1 MTLPTLLTL
10 PTIETIKTMKTMLHR
25 LLPLALLTTA
35 SFARADVTVTTA
47 ADLATALATSP
58 NTVLLGADLD
68 LTGWTTVDGF
78 SGTLDGQGHKIVNL
92 DAPLFGTITGDIAIS
107 NLVVKD
113 AYVTVN
119 AETSGILLKSVSAA
133 NLTVENVAFTGSTL
147 RISVNKGNV
156 GFVVGLFSVTGT
168 ASFTDCHVDDT
179 CSFAL
184 GVGQHGGIAGNGTAT
199 GTDATISFMHCTMSA
214 ALSTVA
220 SYGSQFGGIA
230 GNLSLQGGGRTAA
243 DYAHLIMDGCTN
255 HSGTGS
261 TTWTGSNRSFGG
273 LVHTAGAVRSD
284 KMGDAVIRRC
294 ANFGSF
300 LYKGSLTSSGT
311 NFGGLLGGWSNGK
324 LTMEDCVNHGSVVS
338 TGNGDT
344 RSEIG
349 GLLGFIAAPIQV
361 EVSLTG
367 CANTGAIT
375 GYTAGGLVGTL
386 SHNASYV
393 NTKIFIRSC
402 LNTGTVTARK
412 EGAAPGEAIGALKS
426 GMAYPRIDV
435 EGGLYATDALIG
447 SYAENATITSFNTD
461 GNVFTGNSDGLVDGT
476 DLAALNGYGSCN
488 LWKQGHEHPILGIMP
503 DEAAPDT
510 VVATFQDWDGTVLKQ
525 KTISRGGYVFP
536 PADPVRDGSTFLGWD
551 PAVFTGLTADT
562 TFTAQYS
569 SGIVTHTVSFFDWD
583 GTQLGEDQEVVHGE
597 AATAPASPAREG
609 YLFVGWDAA
618 FDSVTAD
625 LAVHASYV
633 PEHVHVATAADFAT
647 AVTAETLPGVT
658 VHLDADIELPADWP
672 APDFRAAL
680 DGAGHSIRCPNGGL
694 PLFNHLYGCAS
705 NFVVDAASEGSAT
718 TITLA
723 ASAVFGTVANTL
735 SGGAIR
741 DVTVENLVLQTGN
754 DCTVGFLVG
763 RMVDG
768 AVIERCMAAASC
780 TFRQTRTNGAGGI
793 VGAIDRTADFAPTD
807 GEGNPVTGETL
818 ALVADCTNR
827 APVVVFLT
835 NPLVSGGI
843 VGKVNA
849 HNSTYL
855 PAIRILRC
863 VNEADFTATVIIT
876 YAMKFGGILGERNIN
891 ASAEH
896 GGVLWVVDCANFGN
910 ICSPGESGAN
920 LGGIVGFLYRGC
932 ETVLAGCVN
941 RGAVGTA
948 VAGDGT
954 TPVTGNVA
962 GGLVGFV
969 DSLYNNNSVT
979 ATNCAN
985 YGAVTGG
992 KYAGGLLGGFNA
1004 NQGHPSTILLFYN
1017 CANYGTLSAPA
1028 EGGLTGEIFARFET
1042 NVADSPARQY
1052 GAVNSFFLTDNLYA
1066 DNSGSAI
1073 VTNGLLTAADAG
1085 YKSST
1090 AKHTLNLA
1098 VAESAGLYEEWR
1110 VGKIGPELL
1119 PFWDGYC
1126 PGTLIFVR

>member
-1 MTLPTLLTL
+1 
-10 PTIETIKTMKTMLHR
+10 MKR
-25 LLPLALLTTA
+25 LKLILASVGLAILSRGA
-35 SFARADVTVTTA
+35 FAADIGTA
-47 ADLATALATSP
+47 ADLAAAIADNPSGTYTLTADIDCA
-58 NTVLLGADLD
+58 
-68 LTGWTTVDGF
+68 GWATVDGF

-107 NLVVKD
+107 NIVVKD
-113 AYVTVN
+113 ANVVLPTGGNRGMLINSVT
-119 AETSGILLKSVSAA
+119 AA
-133 NLTVENVAFTGSTL
+133 NLAVENVTFTGSTL
-147 RISVNKGNV
+147 RNAQKQGNV
-156 GFVVGLFSVTGT
+156 GFVVGTFTVTGT
-168 ASFTDCHVDDT
+168 AAFTNCHVDDT
-179 CSFAL
+179 CSFAV
-184 GVGQHGGIAGNGTAT
+184 GVNQHGGIAGNGTAT
-199 GTDATISFMHCTMSA
+199 GTNATISFTHCTMAA
-214 ALSTVA
+214 ALSTGE

-230 GNLSLQGGGRTAA
+230 GNLSLQGGGKTAA
-243 DYAHLIMDGCTN
+243 DYAHLILDGCTN
-255 HSGTGS
+255 HSEVAS
-261 TTWTGSNRSFGG
+261 AWTGSNRSFGG

-294 ANFGSF
+294 ANYGSY
-300 LYKGSLTSSGT
+300 LYNGSITSSGT
-311 NFGGLLGGWSNGK
+311 NYGGLLGGWSNGK
-324 LTMEDCVNHGSVVS
+324 LTMEDCVNHGSVIS
-338 TGNGDT
+338 TGSGDT
-344 RSEIG
+344 RSVIG
-349 GLLGFIAAPIQV
+349 GLLGFIATPIQV
-361 EVSLTG
+361 EVSITG
-367 CANTGAIT
+367 CANTGDIT

-386 SHNASYV
+386 SHNASYA

-402 LNTGTVTARK
+402 MNTGTVTARK
-412 EGAAPGEAIGALKS
+412 EGAAPGEAIGALTS
-426 GMAYPRIDV
+426 GMAYPRIDI

-447 SYAENATITSFNTD
+447 TYAENATITSFNTD

-510 VVATFQDWDGTVLKQ
+510 IVATFVDWDETVLKQ
-525 KTISRGGYVFP
+525 KTIARGGYVFA

-551 PAVFTGLTADT
+551 PAVFTGLTTDT

-583 GTQLGEDQEVVHGE
+583 NTQIGEDQEVVHGE
-597 AATAPASPAREG
+597 AATPPANPSREG
-609 YLFVGWDAA
+609 YIFVGWDTA
-618 FDSVTAD
+618 FDNVTDD
-625 LAVHASYV
+625 LTVHASYV
-633 PEHVHVATAADFAT
+633 PANVHVATAADFAT
-647 AVTAETLPGVT
+647 AVSAETVSGVM
-658 VHLDADIELPADWP
+658 VHLDADIELPADWA
-672 APDFRAAL
+672 APDFYATI

-705 NFVVDAASEGSAT
+705 NFVIDAASEGSAT
-718 TITLA
+718 KITLG

-741 DVTVENLVLQTGN
+741 DVTVENLVLETGN

-768 AVIERCMAAASC
+768 AAIERCMAAASC

-793 VGAIDRTADFAPTD
+793 VGVIDRTADFAPTD
-807 GEGNPVTGETL
+807 VEGNPVTGETL

-863 VNEADFTATVIIT
+863 VNEADFMATVNNGYT
-876 YAMKFGGILGERNIN
+876 VKFGGILGERNIN

-896 GGVLWVVDCANFGN
+896 GGVLWIVDCVNLGN
-910 ICSPGESGAN
+910 ICSPSESGCN

-992 KYAGGLLGGFNA
+992 KYAGGLVGGFNA
-1004 NQGHPSTILLFYN
+1004 NQGHPSTILMFYN

-1042 NVADSPARQY
+1042 NVADSSARQY
-1052 GAVNSFFLTDNLYA
+1052 GAVNSFFMTKNFCA

-1073 VTNGLLTAADAG
+1073 ITNGLVTAVDEKYSPSGAR
-1085 YKSST
+1085 K
-1090 AKHTLNLA
+1090 TLNAA
-1098 VAESAGLYEEWR
+1098 VQENDWEPWVLGR
-1110 VGKIGPELL
+1110 IGEGNAAFVAPELKC
-1119 PFWDGYC
+1119 FMTKAAN
-1126 PGTLIFVR
+1126 PGFAIIIR

>member
-1 MTLPTLLTL
+1 MKLFKFAFAVTLILC
-10 PTIETIKTMKTMLHR
+10 
-25 LLPLALLTTA
+25 
-35 SFARADVTVTTA
+35 SSCGFAVGVSTA
-47 ADLATALATSP
+47 ADLATALTTSP
-58 NTVLLGADLD
+58 AGTTVTLGADID
-68 LTGWTTVDGF
+68 CTTGWTTVDGF
-78 SGTLDGQGHKIVNL
+78 SGTLDGQGYKITNL

-113 AYVTVN
+113 ASVTAN
-119 AETSGILLKSVSAA
+119 AETSGILLKSVTAA
-133 NLTVENVAFTGSTL
+133 NLAVENVTFTGSTL
-147 RISVNKGNV
+147 RMTINKGNV
-156 GFVVGLFSVTGT
+156 GFVVGLFSVTGM
-168 ASFTDCHVDDT
+168 ASFKDCHVDNT

-184 GVGQHGGIAGNGTAT
+184 GVNQHGGIAGNGTAT
-199 GTDATISFMHCTMSA
+199 GTGATISFTHCTMAA

-230 GNLSLQGGGRTAA
+230 GNLTIQGEKINNVST
-243 DYAHLIMDGCTN
+243 YAHLIMDGCTN
-255 HSGTGS
+255 YSGTGS
-261 TTWTGSNRSFGG
+261 STWTGSNRSFGG

-284 KMGDAVIRRC
+284 KMGDAVVRRC
-294 ANFGSF
+294 ANFGSYLF
-300 LYKGSLTSSGT
+300 NGSLTSSGT

-324 LTMEDCVNHGSVVS
+324 LTMENCVNYGSITS
-338 TGNGDT
+338 TASGDT

-349 GLLGFIAAPIQV
+349 GLLGFIATPIQV

-367 CANTGAIT
+367 CANTGDIT
-375 GYTAGGLVGTL
+375 GYDAGGLVGTL

-412 EGAAPGEAIGALKS
+412 EGDSPGEAIGVLKS
-426 GMAYPRIDV
+426 GLTYPRIDI
-435 EGGLYATDALIG
+435 EGGFYATDALIG
-447 SYAENATITSFNTD
+447 TYAEGAVITTFGTT

-476 DLAALNGYGSCN
+476 DLAALNGYGSCG

-510 VVATFQDWDGTVLKQ
+510 IVATFVDWDETVLKQ
-525 KTISRGGYVFP
+525 KTIARGGYVFA
-536 PADPVRDGSTFLGWD
+536 PADPIRDGSTFLGWD

-583 GTQLGEDQEVVHGE
+583 NTQIGEDQEVVHGE
-597 AATAPASPAREG
+597 AATPPANPSREG
-609 YLFVGWDAA
+609 YIFVGWDTA
-618 FDSVTAD
+618 FDNVTDD
-625 LAVHASYV
+625 LTVHASYV
-633 PEHVHVATAADFAT
+633 PVNVHVATAADFAT
-647 AVTAETLPGVT
+647 AVSAETVSGVT
-658 VHLDADIELPADWP
+658 VHLDADIELPADWA

-680 DGAGHSIRCPNGGL
+680 DGAGHSILCPNGGL
-694 PLFNHLYGCAS
+694 PIFNHLYGCAS
-705 NFVVDAASEGSAT
+705 NFVIDAASDGSAT
-718 TITLA
+718 TFTIA
-723 ASAVFGTVANTL
+723 ANSVFGTVANTL

-754 DCTVGFLVG
+754 DCTVGFIAG
-763 RMVDG
+763 KMVDG
-768 AVIERCMAAASC
+768 AVIERCMTTASC

-793 VGAIDRTADFAPTD
+793 VGAIDRTADFSPTD

-827 APVVVFLT
+827 APVVVYLN

-843 VGKVNA
+843 VGKADV

-863 VNEADFTATVIIT
+863 VNEADFTSTLTIT
-876 YAMKFGGILGERNIN
+876 YGIKIGGILGERSIN
-891 ASAEH
+891 ATAVH
-896 GGVLWVVDCANFGN
+896 GGVLYIADCANLGN
-910 ICSPGESGAN
+910 IPSLGTTSAN

-932 ETVLAGCVN
+932 ETVMARCVN
-941 RGAVGTA
+941 RGDVGTA

-962 GGLVGFV
+962 GGLIGFL
-969 DSLYNNNSVT
+969 DSLYGNNPVT

-992 KYAGGLLGGFNA
+992 KYAGGFVGGFNA
-1004 NQGHPSTILLFYN
+1004 TAGHPSTILMFYN
-1017 CANYGTLSAPA
+1017 CANYGALSAPV

-1042 NVADSPARQY
+1042 TVADSPARQY
-1052 GAVNSFFLTDNLYA
+1052 GAVNSFFMTTNFYA
-1066 DNSGSAI
+1066 DNSESTI
-1073 VTNGLLTAADAG
+1073 ITNGLVTAADVG
-1085 YKSST
+1085 YTPSA
-1090 AKHTLNLA
+1090 AKKTLNI
-1098 VAESAGLYEEWR
+1098 VANESGYEPW
-1110 VGKIGPELL
+1110 VLGCIGDENAAFTAPELEC
-1119 PFWDGYC
+1119 FMTKKAN
-1126 PGTLIFVR
+1126 PGFTLIIR

>member
-1 MTLPTLLTL
+1 MKLP
-10 PTIETIKTMKTMLHR
+10 K
-25 LLPLALLTTA
+25 LALAVTLIFC
-35 SFARADVTVTTA
+35 SSYGFAVDVSTA
-47 ADLATALATSP
+47 ADLAAAIADNPSGTYTLTADIDCA
-58 NTVLLGADLD
+58 
-68 LTGWTTVDGF
+68 GWSTVDGF

-92 DAPLFGTITGDIAIS
+92 DAPLFGAITGDIAIS
-107 NLVVKD
+107 NIVVKD
-113 AYVTVN
+113 ANVVLPTGGNRGMLINSVT
-119 AETSGILLKSVSAA
+119 AA
-133 NLTVENVAFTGSTL
+133 NLAVENVTFTGSTL
-147 RISVNKGNV
+147 RNAQKQGNI
-156 GFVVGLFSVTGT
+156 GFVVGTFTVTGT
-168 ASFTDCHVDDT
+168 AAFTNCHVDDT
-179 CSFAL
+179 CSFAV
-184 GVGQHGGIAGNGTAT
+184 GVNQHGGIAGNGTAT
-199 GTDATISFMHCTMSA
+199 GTNATISFTRCTMAA
-214 ALSTVA
+214 ALSTGE

-230 GNLSLQGGGRTAA
+230 GNLSVKGGGRTVA

-261 TTWTGSNRSFGG
+261 SAWTGSNRSFGG
-273 LVHTAGAVRSD
+273 LVHTAGSGPSTQMA
-284 KMGDAVIRRC
+284 DAVIRRC
-294 ANFGSF
+294 ANYGSY
-300 LYKGSLTSSGT
+300 LYNGSITSSGT
-311 NFGGLLGGWSNGK
+311 NYGGLLGGWSNGK
-324 LTMEDCVNHGSVVS
+324 LTMEDCVNYGSVTS
-338 TGNGDT
+338 TASGDT

-367 CANTGAIT
+367 CANTGDII
-375 GYTAGGLVGTL
+375 GYDAGGLVGTL

-412 EGAAPGEAIGALKS
+412 DGVSPGEAIGALKS

-447 SYAENATITSFNTD
+447 TYAENATITTFGTN
-461 GNVFTGNSDGLVDGT
+461 GNVFLGNSDGLVDGT
-476 DLAALNGYGSCN
+476 DLATLNGYDSCN
-488 LWKQGHEHPILGIMP
+488 LWKQGHESPILKILP

-510 VVATFQDWDGTVLKQ
+510 IVATFEDWNGTVLKQ
-525 KTISRGGYVFP
+525 KTIARGGYVFAP
-536 PADPVRDGSTFLGWD
+536 QDPERDGCTFLGWD
-551 PAVFTGLTADT
+551 PAVFTDLMVDT

-597 AATAPASPAREG
+597 AATAPADPVRED
-609 YLFVGWDAA
+609 YIFIGWDAA
-618 FDSVTAD
+618 FDSVTED
-625 LAVHASYV
+625 LSVHASYV
-633 PEHVHVATAADFAT
+633 PEHVHVATAADFAM
-647 AVTAETLPGVT
+647 AVTAETVSGVT
-658 VHLDADIELPADWP
+658 VHLDADIELPADWA
-672 APDFRAAL
+672 APDFYATI

-718 TITLA
+718 KITLG

-741 DVTVENLVLQTGN
+741 DVTVENLVLETGN

-768 AVIERCMAAASC
+768 AAIERCMAAASC

-793 VGAIDRTADFAPTD
+793 VGVIDRTADFAPTD
-807 GEGNPVTGETL
+807 VERNPVTGETL

-863 VNEADFTATVIIT
+863 VNEADFTATVKVT
-876 YAMKFGGILGERNIN
+876 YGLKIGGILGERNIN

-896 GGVLWVVDCANFGN
+896 GGVLWIVDCVNLGN
-910 ICSPGESGAN
+910 ICSPSESGCN

-992 KYAGGLLGGFNA
+992 KYAGGLVGGFNA
-1004 NQGHPSTILLFYN
+1004 NQGHPSTVLMFYN

-1042 NVADSPARQY
+1042 NVADSSARQY
-1052 GAVNSFFLTDNLYA
+1052 GAVNSFFMTKNFCA
-1066 DNSGSAI
+1066 DNSESTI
-1073 VTNGLLTAADAG
+1073 ITNGLVTAADAG
-1085 YKSST
+1085 YTPSNGKR
-1090 AKHTLNLA
+1090 TLNA
-1098 VAESAGLYEEWR
+1098 VAVVNSYEPWVLGR
-1110 VGKIGPELL
+1110 IGDGDAAFTAPELTCFMTKL
-1119 PFWDGYC
+1119 AN
-1126 PGTLIFVR
+1126 PGLKVIIR

>member
-1 MTLPTLLTL
+1 MKLFKFAFSVTLILC
-10 PTIETIKTMKTMLHR
+10 
-25 LLPLALLTTA
+25 
-35 SFARADVTVTTA
+35 SSCCFAVNVTTA
-47 ADLATALATSP
+47 ADLAEALTTSP
-58 NTVLLGADLD
+58 AGTTVTLGADID
-68 LTGWTTVDGF
+68 CTGWTTVDSF
-78 SGTLDGQGHKIVNL
+78 SGTLDGQGYKITNL

-107 NLVVKD
+107 NIVVKD
-113 AYVTVN
+113 AYVTTD
-119 AETSGILLKSVSAA
+119 AETCGILLKSVTAA
-133 NLTVENVAFTGSTL
+133 NLAVENTTFTGSTL
-147 RISVNKGNV
+147 RISINKGNL

-168 ASFTDCHVDDT
+168 ASFKDCHVDDT

-184 GVGQHGGIAGNGTAT
+184 GVNQHGGIAGNGTAT
-199 GTDATISFMHCTMSA
+199 GTGATISFTHCTMAA

-230 GNLSLQGGGRTAA
+230 GNLSVKGGGRTAA
-243 DYAHLIMDGCTN
+243 EYAHLIVEGCTN
-255 HSGTGS
+255 YSGTGS
-261 TTWTGSNRSFGG
+261 ATWDGSNRSFGG
-273 LVHTAGAVRSD
+273 IVHTAGSGTSTQMA
-284 KMGDAVIRRC
+284 DAVIRRC
-294 ANFGSF
+294 ANYGSF
-300 LYKGSLTSSGT
+300 RYKGGLTSSGT
-311 NFGGLLGGWSNGK
+311 NYGGLLGGWSNGK
-324 LTMEDCVNHGSVVS
+324 LTMEDCVNFGSVVS
-338 TGNGDT
+338 TGSGDT
-344 RSEIG
+344 RSVIG
-349 GLLGFIAAPIQV
+349 GLLGFIATPIQV

-402 LNTGTVTARK
+402 LNTGTVSSRK
-412 EGAAPGEAIGALKS
+412 EGAAPGEAIGALTS
-426 GMAYPRIDV
+426 SMDYPRIDI
-435 EGGLYATDALIG
+435 EGGLYASDALIG
-447 SYAENATITSFNTD
+447 TYAENATITSFNTN
-461 GNVFTGNSDGLVDGT
+461 GNVFPGNSDGLVDGT
-476 DLAALNGYGSCN
+476 DLATLNGYDSCN

-510 VVATFQDWDGTVLKQ
+510 IVATFVDWDETVLKQ
-525 KTISRGGYVFP
+525 KTIARGGYVFA

-551 PAVFTGLTADT
+551 PAVFTGLTTDT

-583 GTQLGEDQEVVHGE
+583 NTQIGEDQEVVHGE
-597 AATAPASPAREG
+597 AATPPANPSREG
-609 YLFVGWDAA
+609 YIFVGWDTA
-618 FDSVTAD
+618 FDNVTDD
-625 LAVHASYV
+625 LTVHASYV
-633 PEHVHVATAADFAT
+633 PSHVYVATAEELVA
-647 AVTAETLPGVT
+647 AVSAETVSGVT
-658 VHLDADIELPADWP
+658 VHLDADIELPADWA
-672 APDFRAAL
+672 APDFYATI

-718 TITLA
+718 KITLG

-741 DVTVENLVLQTGN
+741 DVTVENLVLETGN

-768 AVIERCMAAASC
+768 AAIERCMAAASC

-793 VGAIDRTADFAPTD
+793 VGVIDRTADFAPTD
-807 GEGNPVTGETL
+807 VERNPVTGETL

-863 VNEADFTATVIIT
+863 VNEADFTATVKVT
-876 YAMKFGGILGERNIN
+876 YGLKIGGILGERNIN

-896 GGVLWVVDCANFGN
+896 GGVLWIVDCVNLGN
-910 ICSPGESGAN
+910 ICSPSESGCN

-992 KYAGGLLGGFNA
+992 KYAGGLVGGFNA
-1004 NQGHPSTILLFYN
+1004 NQGHPSTVLMFYN

-1042 NVADSPARQY
+1042 NVADSSARQY
-1052 GAVNSFFLTDNLYA
+1052 GAVNSFFMTKNFCA
-1066 DNSGSAI
+1066 DNSESTI
-1073 VTNGLLTAADAG
+1073 ITNGLVTAVDEG
-1085 YKSST
+1085 YLPSRARS
-1090 AKHTLNLA
+1090 TLNAA
-1098 VAESAGLYEEWR
+1098 VQENDWEPWVLGR
-1110 VGKIGPELL
+1110 IGEGNAAFVAPELACFMTKL
-1119 PFWDGYC
+1119 AN
-1126 PGTLIFVR
+1126 PGFTVIIR